1 MFGLGQ
7 KVLSHLA
14 WSKFWPILANQE
26 TLAILHENE
35 AKKIFFFRKKNFKMA
50 NWKKAYFPKSPILK
64 KFSRKFH
71 GLVLGLVG
79 LNDAKP
85 IDLAQPIWRW
95 GCLKKALKQAKNV
108 FFVFLGPF
116 RAYVGQPQGHIGEPY
131 QWASHHLILL
141 TQRPI
146 HEIFAKK
153 FWELTILENKH
164 FFSRPFRKQKQTLL
178 HSHVKWPKILG

>member
-1 MFGLGQ
+1 MDCPLVRSTLPVKMFGLGQ

-50 NWKKAYFPKSPILK
+50 DWKKAYFPKSPILK
-64 KFSRKFH
+64 IFSRKFH

-116 RAYVGQPQGHIGEPY
+116 RAYVGQPQGHIG
-131 QWASHHLILL
+131 WAISMG
-141 TQRPI
+141 
-146 HEIFAKK
+146 FAS
-153 FWELTILENKH
+153 FNPTNPRTNPWN
-164 FFSRPFRKQKQTLL
+164 FRE
-178 HSHVKWPKILG
+178 KILRIGDFGK